1 MKHLYSS
8 IILLAL
14 ALRPIIAHADNE
26 TSYLPEIGIHHREV
40 VRQNWEVELKMV
52 VDLNRLK
59 MRTQHTVV
67 LTPVLVS
74 ADGNR
79 EAAFPPVVID
89 GKTRSKVYLRAQ
101 RLQSVKLPPHHDGS
115 AQVVIRRINGKEQ
128 SYDYR
133 AAMPYERWMLNGRIE
148 IRERVSGCANCGK
161 GDAQQPVPEAAEAL
175 AAFVPQYS
183 VADVAPAPEPVKMR
197 AEARTARLQFRQ
209 NSSNI
214 LSGYKN
220 NQAELDS
227 VSASIELVRQNS
239 DVTITGISI
248 TGYASPEGNEA
259 YNLVLSEKRARA
271 LADYVGR
278 HNDIPADK
286 LHVEWKGEDWEGFV
300 RVLDDYP
307 QLLNRNEVLA
317 IIERYPNERD
327 FCELQLRKLVP
338 PTIYQRLLNEI
349 YPTLRRNEYRIEYNV
364 RNFSI
369 EEAKRQIKIRPDLL
383 SVSEMYKVAESYGKD
398 ADGYREALLTAAHTY
413 PDNVAAVVNAA
424 RVEMERGDA
433 DAAIRLLAKSR
444 VGNESE
450 VLNAL
455 GVAYARSGQYDKAR
469 EVLQQALKAGSA
481 EAQTNLKQLEGV
493 VADL

>member
-1 MKHLYSS
+1 M
-8 IILLAL
+8 
-14 ALRPIIAHADNE
+14 
-26 TSYLPEIGIHHREV
+26 
-40 VRQNWEVELKMV
+40 
-52 VDLNRLK
+52 
-59 MRTQHTVV
+59 
-67 LTPVLVS
+67 
-74 ADGNR
+74 
-79 EAAFPPVVID
+79 
-89 GKTRSKVYLRAQ
+89 
-101 RLQSVKLPPHHDGS
+101 
-115 AQVVIRRINGKEQ
+115 
-128 SYDYR
+128 
-133 AAMPYERWMLNGRIE
+133 
-148 IRERVSGCANCGK
+148 
-161 GDAQQPVPEAAEAL
+161 
-175 AAFVPQYS
+175 
-183 VADVAPAPEPVKMR
+183 
-197 AEARTARLQFRQ
+197 
-209 NSSNI
+209 
-214 LSGYKN
+214 
-220 NQAELDS
+220 
-227 VSASIELVRQNS
+227 
-239 DVTITGISI
+239 
-248 TGYASPEGNEA
+248 
-259 YNLVLSEKRARA
+259 
-271 LADYVGR
+271 
-278 HNDIPADK
+278 
-286 LHVEWKGEDWEGFV
+286 
-300 RVLDDYP
+300 
-307 QLLNRNEVLA
+307 LA